1 MKALATLLV
10 VSGLLAQPL
19 AFSQSPRQRP
29 KTAEY
34 DYKSLALSSIRES
47 VPEAKKLTD
56 INHKVRFLIEASS
69 LLADSNKNEA
79 MEALDL
85 ALVEINDWE
94 SQAHPPQSR
103 KYVASYRRDQIIAQ
117 YLKLNPEKANQLLAE
132 DKSNSPEIDL
142 KPSQKETSWRTNL
155 NERRNAS
162 YKATTLATQLLESDP
177 ERAITLLA
185 ESVRGGILTSELWNI
200 LLQLRSRRSLLLSA
214 QERIVTSLSNA
225 VALDNLSIQTAAF
238 LAWDEDMLPPVRA
251 NLIQFLLRSLEAAVH
266 LANVTASEGGGD
278 PGISDSV
285 FVAFSTTARPVIQRH
300 DPNSIG
306 RVDVLL
312 EQLAP
317 RVSTRIRDMIKRND
331 IVEPADLKERL
342 DEIKREADPDK
353 RDFRLLRLIMH
364 ILQLDELDNE
374 ERILKEAL
382 REVTDE
388 KLEMLL
394 NDFAAL
400 DRVSRLTK
408 AQKITDAVKATEQV
422 TNANLRAWAL
432 LAISS
437 VVVASDRFQAM
448 TLVNAA
454 MKSLD
459 SAPPTP
465 RRVEIALIAVA
476 VTSKTDPNRAIEI
489 LSLVP
494 KYANAVENKDDSSR
508 NTLSAISYEV
518 SIGELKIKPS
528 QLPAELSDIAFDPS
542 IRLLAKRDWFGLKAI
557 ANSVKD
563 PVLSLSFK
571 LELAKGVLKDP
582 GKPSQT
588 ATSQRP

>member
-85 ALVEINDWE
+85 ALAEIKEWE
-94 SQAHPPQSR
+94 SKADDTQSR
-103 KYVASYRRDQIIAQ
+103 KYVASYRRDQVIAQ